1 MGAQDDIHKEFTYDL
16 KASGM
21 EDRDIPKR
29 QTFSWVF
36 YNSPALKKVGISGLK
51 RNFCRCNTCCE
62 IEAEIQ
68 NALKA
73 HSADDLRVA
82 KAKRQNHY
90 LEEKSDK
97 FHYYSQRNISRDAT
111 GDKLTVIIDKMDSAK
126 NKIPYFARN
135 PKDVDEPL
143 KRTLTS
149 KVVGVIIHGRPDA
162 QYFNA
167 AGHHQSVDSNLNLEC
182 LRRALVHYCKSAP
195 LRRKLYVQF
204 DNASDNKNKNCM
216 GFLAWMVLMGYI
228 EEAELSMMMP
238 GHTHEDI
245 DAAFRVIAEHFYQL
259 GMILTVDD
267 FMAQLRAAWSGGK
280 HDENSIVEPVDVVFD
295 YKAWFDG
302 AVYDVGEPTLVRA
315 DTHAQVKGITSAR
328 YFLIRKRAD
337 GNVCFWYKPQP
348 AHPWLYP
355 TKKDASGEPMY
366 TVKDGE
372 RCYDIPC
379 PDGIEIFHREFARGP
394 SEAAPK
400 HAMFPEGLLDVK
412 DCMMAIREIH
422 SKIPAMTGTSF
433 LPPWEQLLS
442 TYPTTLDMVPQEMR
456 PAWQM
461 PPLQG
466 PAIEMPKHIS
476 EKLKEFNETIHYTN
490 PIAGQILRNAQV
502 QTNLDEQQQDAL
514 AQKVEVGDKV
524 LIQPDWT
531 DVDEETKKAMDTPLW
546 LAKITDASDKD
557 VVNVAWYLTFANRD
571 PKPRMDGKWSLA
583 CKCQPFHKFDIL
595 VCGRR
600 RNHGLWVDTVDRASI
615 KAVDVCLTQEGKFT
629 KAAICGVAGLLDEVD
644 VPLAWKPVLE
654 AAKANARAK
663 KLKGKGVQKSSAT
676 RRM

>member
-1 MGAQDDIHKEFTYDL
+1 MRLLD
-16 KASGM
+16 
-21 EDRDIPKR
+21 
-29 QTFSWVF
+29 
-36 YNSPALKKVGISGLK
+36 
-51 RNFCRCNTCCE
+51 
-62 IEAEIQ
+62 
-68 NALKA
+68 
-73 HSADDLRVA
+73 
-82 KAKRQNHY
+82 
-90 LEEKSDK
+90 
-97 FHYYSQRNISRDAT
+97 
-111 GDKLTVIIDKMDSAK
+111 
-126 NKIPYFARN
+126 
-135 PKDVDEPL
+135 
-143 KRTLTS
+143 
-149 KVVGVIIHGRPDA
+149 
-162 QYFNA
+162 
-167 AGHHQSVDSNLNLEC
+167 
-182 LRRALVHYCKSAP
+182 RALLRISSLPRAWCLDASPSSPLVH
-195 LRRKLYVQF
+195 VH
-204 DNASDNKNKNCM
+204 
-216 GFLAWMVLMGYI
+216 VLPRSR
-228 EEAELSMMMP
+228 A
-238 GHTHEDI
+238 DI

-280 HDENSIVEPVDVVFD
+280 HDKNSIVEPVDVVFD

-302 AVYDVGEPTLVRA
+302 AVYDVVEPTLVRA

-400 HAMFPEGLLDVK
+400 HAMFPEGLLDVGRSLACASLRALALSYTSSTRCHAYTVGQRLY
-412 DCMMAIREIH
+412 DGDPRDSFEDPSYDWHVVPAAMGAAALYLPYHPRHGAAGDASCMAD
-422 SKIPAMTGTSF
+422 A
-433 LPPWEQLLS
+433 
-442 TYPTTLDMVPQEMR
+442 
-456 PAWQM
+456 
-461 PPLQG
+461 
-466 PAIEMPKHIS
+466 
-476 EKLKEFNETIHYTN
+476 
-490 PIAGQILRNAQV
+490 PIAGPGHRDAQAHLGEAEGVQRDDSLHKSHRRCVRSAARARAHVSSHSMRACLVPGQILRNAQV

-531 DVDEETKKAMDTPLW
+531 DVDEETKKVVASVRLQLACGTDLSFAVAQAMDTPLW

-600 RNHGLWVDTVDRASI
+600 RNHGLWVNTVSPHPLYNPSDSCTIPLTAAALAQVDRASI
-615 KAVDVCLTQEGKFT
+615 KAVDVCLTQEGKLC
-629 KAAICGVAGLLDEVD
+629 AARSHRSAQPCPTRSPILTCPTHSQYKGGDLWRRRASRRSRR
-644 VPLAWKPVLE
+644 AACLE
-654 AAKANARAK
+654 ASIGGGQSECAC
-663 KLKGKGVQKSSAT
+663 
-676 RRM
+676 